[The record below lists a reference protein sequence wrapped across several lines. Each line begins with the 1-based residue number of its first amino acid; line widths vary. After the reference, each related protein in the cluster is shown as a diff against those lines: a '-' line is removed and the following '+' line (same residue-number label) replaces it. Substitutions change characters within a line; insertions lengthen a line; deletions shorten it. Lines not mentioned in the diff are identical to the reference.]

1 MKYLR
6 KLRQEKGLS
15 IQKLEAATDVGQI
28 TILNIENGKYK
39 TTNEKMKKLADYFG
53 VKPSLL
59 IKNVSKINESKK
71 CLNQRCLLNQECFCQ
86 SHIVTTGR
94 SFCKSENEV
103 SDAAVREKNI
113 NGSRFTI

>member
-15 IQKLEAATDVGQI
+15 IQKLEAATGVGQI

-53 VKPSLL
+53 VEPSLL
-59 IKNVSKINESKK
+59 IKNVSNINKSKK
-71 CLNQRCLLNQECFCQ
+71 CLNRRCLLNQEYFCQ
-86 SHIVTTGR
+86 SSIVSTGR

-103 SDAAVREKNI
+103 STAVDREKNI